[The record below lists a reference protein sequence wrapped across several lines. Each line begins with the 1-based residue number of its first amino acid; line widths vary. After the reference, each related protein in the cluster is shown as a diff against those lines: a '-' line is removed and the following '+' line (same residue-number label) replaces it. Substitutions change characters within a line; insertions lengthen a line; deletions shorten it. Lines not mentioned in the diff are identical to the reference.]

1 MNENKEPQ
9 EPGAVGSNLSAGLGG
24 DLTPEQII
32 AAKETRIAMLQGTIR
47 WLQETAAE
55 NSRIRAEDHNALTRQ
70 GKQIEE
76 LKEALNDEY
85 SSLTPSDR
93 APCQKGIVD
102 RCRCARCRRDRWL
115 SLTADT

>member
-1 MNENKEPQ
+1 MPENTQ
-9 EPGAVGSNLSAGLGG
+9 AQGSELSDGLGG

-32 AAKETRIAMLQGTIR
+32 AAKETKIAMLQGTIR

-55 NSRIRAEDHNALTRQ
+55 NSRIRAEDHNALTLQ

-76 LKEALNDEY
+76 LKEALSDEY

-93 APCQKGIVD
+93 APCQKGLVD
-102 RCRCARCRRDRWL
+102 RCRCAQCRRNR
-115 SLTADT
+115 